1 MQAALT
7 KHTHTHTMHTHMNKH
22 ILVRTHSHMC
32 THMYMHAQHGSRK
45 RLLGKKFRED
55 KTEQWKMGD
64 MIKILSVYEIS
75 KNEYKHTF

>member
-1 MQAALT
+1 
-7 KHTHTHTMHTHMNKH
+7 
-22 ILVRTHSHMC
+22 
-32 THMYMHAQHGSRK
+32 MYMHAQHGSRK